1 MSADMLSDGR
11 LFVLEYRGDIIVTGG
26 WRWQVDV
33 GTATTVIET
42 DRADQPGI
50 FRGAYAEIAAI
61 YVDPFLAR
69 IGLASWLIATLEADI
84 ARLGLREV
92 RIAAATLPAWCAL
105 GLFGLAIAPT
115 LLVIVSIMA
124 VERAIAFASA
134 AVKVLY
140 TVVDPE
146 ENYKAQNFI
155 DTVVYRGGD
164 AASGWVFNTL
174 GKTVGLAGGV
184 VALTAVPAA
193 IAWLYLSF
201 SLSRELNERTAAR
214 DASGGQNP

>member
-1 MSADMLSDGR
+1 M
-11 LFVLEYRGDIIVTGG
+11 
-26 WRWQVDV
+26 
-33 GTATTVIET
+33 
-42 DRADQPGI
+42 
-50 FRGAYAEIAAI
+50 
-61 YVDPFLAR
+61 
-69 IGLASWLIATLEADI
+69 
-84 ARLGLREV
+84 
-92 RIAAATLPAWCAL
+92 
-105 GLFGLAIAPT
+105 
-115 LLVIVSIMA
+115 
-124 VERAIAFASA
+124 AFASP

-174 GKTVGLAGGV
+174 GKMLGLAGGV
-184 VALTAVPAA
+184 VTLTAVPAA

-201 SLSRELNERTAAR
+201 SLSRGLNERTAAR